1 MNLIQKEMLLKA
13 ERLGYTVEAADA
25 NSPLEVKKDGKD
37 ICTIHSDKM
46 TFKRGEDNTL
56 LEQLINIYHTV
67 QEYTAAYEKAPELKA
82 VENYKLLSEFNGT
95 VLAAK
100 DMGFNGFQFVTW
112 GRCSDGVTVTLG
124 HYHVDDYAAAK
135 EDFATRS
142 GLISSHR
149 LFTNEELAEI
159 KSCVEFTLDNDE
171 ALTFEGEKKLNELA
185 DKINESLPEQT
196 APKQTTTPQISM

>member
-13 ERLGYTVEAADA
+13 ARLGCTVEAADA
-25 NSPLEVKKDGKD
+25 DSPLEVKKDGKD

-46 TFKRGEDNTL
+46 TFKRGEDDTP
-56 LEQLINIYHTV
+56 LEQLIDIYHTV

-112 GRCSDGVTVTLG
+112 GRCSDGVTVTLE
-124 HYHVDDYAAAK
+124 HYHADNYAAAK

-142 GLISSHR
+142 GLIPSHR

-159 KSCVEFTLDNDE
+159 KRCVEFTLDNDE
-171 ALTFEGEKKLNELA
+171 TLTFESEKKLNELA

-196 APKQTTTPQISM
+196 ASQISM

>member
-13 ERLGYTVEAADA
+13 AKLGCTVEGADA
-25 NSPLEVKKDGKD
+25 DSPLEVRKDGKN

-46 TFKRGEDNTL
+46 TFQRGEDNTL
-56 LEQLINIYHTV
+56 LDQLIDIYHTV
-67 QEYTAAYEKAPELKA
+67 QEYTTAYEKAPELKA
-82 VENYKLLSEFNGT
+82 VENYKLLSEFNGM

-100 DMGFNGFQFVTW
+100 DMGLNGFQFVTW
-112 GRCSDGVTVTLG
+112 ERCSDGVTVTLG
-124 HYHVDDYAAAK
+124 HYHADNYAAAK

-142 GLISSHR
+142 GLIPSHR

-159 KSCVEFTLDNDE
+159 KRCVEFTLDNDE

-196 APKQTTTPQISM
+196 APNQTTPQISM